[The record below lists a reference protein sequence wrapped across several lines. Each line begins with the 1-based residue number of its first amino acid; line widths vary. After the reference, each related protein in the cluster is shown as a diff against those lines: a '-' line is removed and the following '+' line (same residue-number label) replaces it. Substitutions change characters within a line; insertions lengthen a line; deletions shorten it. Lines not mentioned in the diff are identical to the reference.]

1 VTTKQSG
8 IKITQMDEFI
18 TKKIKNFSDSNS
30 QDLNGKISELDASIQ
45 TTSSVELTPAN
56 VSNLKQTL

>member
-30 QDLNGKISELDASIQ
+30 QDLNGKISELDGSIQ